1 VTGSTRRCP
10 SPNPLPVAEHVF
22 ETTSSATLHTG
33 KIFALRKDQVRMPGG
48 KTVTREII
56 EHYGAVA
63 IVAMDDE
70 GRIPMVYQYRH
81 PVGRRLW
88 ELPAGLL
95 DVNGEAPRLTAARE
109 LREEAGLQAQT
120 WQVLVDLDSAP
131 GFSDES
137 VRVYLAT
144 GLTQAEQP
152 EAHDEEADMTL
163 QWYPID
169 AAVRRVFSGEI
180 VNSLA
185 VAGILAAYLVR
196 KGFAQARP
204 VDTPWV
210 DKSTA
215 FAARRASQ

>member
-1 VTGSTRRCP
+1 
-10 SPNPLPVAEHVF
+10 VAEHVF
-22 ETTSSATLHTG
+22 ETTSSETLHTG
-33 KIFALRKDQVRMPGG
+33 KIFALRKDNVRMPGG
-48 KTVTREII
+48 KIVTREVV
-56 EHYGAVA
+56 EHFGAVA

-81 PVGRRLW
+81 PFGRRLW

-95 DVNGEAPRLTAARE
+95 DVNGEAPHLTAARE

-120 WQVLVDLDSAP
+120 WQVLVDLDSTP

-144 GLTQAEQP
+144 DLTQLDRP

-163 QWYPID
+163 QWYAID
-169 AAVRRVFSGEI
+169 EAVRRVFSGEI
-180 VNSLA
+180 VNALA
-185 VAGILAAYLVR
+185 VAGILAAYTVT
-196 KGFAQARP
+196 KGLAQPRP

-215 FAARRASQ
+215 FAARQAAR